1 MRGRAKREPLR
12 CRARPALWTGSRA
25 FAFCSL
31 APLWFSAWNF
41 GPRLLLAPGLILV
54 RVCGTC
60 RSPGLSGVSD
70 LQGSLRFLFSSALGV
85 TGWWEQ
91 SIPCLTVPLGQQ
103 LWLEAS
109 DPAMWKSSQCGC
121 RSPCSPVLT
130 VPWAA
135 PTMGVPRHFPGL
147 VRAVGPKGPSRCGG
161 SVPVLGLAV
170 PGGGQ
175 ESLVGGTWTGNPER
189 LSPVSAGAVAA
200 EWQGGGVELRP
211 QLGGSV
217 RVGVSG

>member
-12 CRARPALWTGSRA
+12 CRARPALWAGSRA

-31 APLWFSAWNF
+31 APLWFSAWNS

-54 RVCGTC
+54 RVCGPC

-85 TGWWEQ
+85 TGWKEQ

-135 PTMGVPRHFPGL
+135 LRGAVSERRRWEFRATSQGRAAVLAPSLFSALLSLGVARSPWWAGPGL
-147 VRAVGPKGPSRCGG
+147 GTQSGSRPFLPGP
-161 SVPVLGLAV
+161 
-170 PGGGQ
+170 
-175 ESLVGGTWTGNPER
+175 
-189 LSPVSAGAVAA
+189 
-200 EWQGGGVELRP
+200 
-211 QLGGSV
+211 
-217 RVGVSG
+217 